1 MAKDLSTHELRKE
14 LEQRGFYTGNLWNEE
29 DVTIR
34 YKCTKEQAQ
43 EVLDIALNCDSTMG
57 QIWFAIEE
65 SARNMELQK
74 K

>member
-43 EVLDIALNCDSTMG
+43 EVLDTALNCDSTMG